1 MSRVRVPTDNAR
13 TWALVHVQYDGR
25 GRARGPE
32 AGRVGLGSGSYVD
45 AVRAVRPIRRVVAIV
60 RGSLRRATSHRS
72 APKHTT

>member
-13 TWALVHVQYDGR
+13 TWALVRVQYDGR

-45 AVRAVRPIRRVVAIV
+45 AVRAVRRVVAIV